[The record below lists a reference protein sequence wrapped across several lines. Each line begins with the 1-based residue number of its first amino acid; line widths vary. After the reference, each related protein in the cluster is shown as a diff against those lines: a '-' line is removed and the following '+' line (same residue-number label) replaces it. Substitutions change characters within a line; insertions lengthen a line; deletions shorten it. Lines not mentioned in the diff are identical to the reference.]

1 MKRSYGF
8 LRGPSGFTLVEILIT
23 IVIIGL
29 LAAMAVPGFRSIRD
43 RTYRFLMNNDA
54 RQIAGAGQ
62 QYVTEEMGDSIVP
75 ISVNTVTGEIGGPAA
90 KYVRKITRGTQVG
103 DYDSAAR
110 GVAVA
115 FTMSNLYVEEGAPQS
130 YNSTGQ
136 PVE

>member
-1 MKRSYGF
+1 MKRSSCF
-8 LRGPSGFTLVEILIT
+8 LRESSAFTLVEILIA

-29 LAAMAVPGFRSIRD
+29 LAAMAVPGFRAIRD

-54 RQIAGAGQ
+54 RQIAGGGQ
-62 QYVTEEMGDSIVP
+62 QYVTEEMGASLVP
-75 ISVNTVTGEIGGPAA
+75 ISANTVTGEVLGPVA
-90 KYVRKITRGTQVG
+90 KYVKKITKGTQIG
-103 DYDSAAR
+103 DYDAAAR

-115 FTMSNLYVEEGAPQS
+115 FTMSNSYVDEGSPPS